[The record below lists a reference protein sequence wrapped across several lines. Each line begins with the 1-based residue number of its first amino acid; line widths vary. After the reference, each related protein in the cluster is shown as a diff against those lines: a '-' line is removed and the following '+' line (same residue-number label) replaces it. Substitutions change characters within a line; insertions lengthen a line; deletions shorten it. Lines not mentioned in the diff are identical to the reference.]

1 MSAVPTLPVTND
13 LINCLANTQR
23 KWLLSHSTP
32 VELEF
37 GQVLNATDAPIENV
51 YFPLTGFISVLMEM
65 SGERSVELGLIG
77 SEGMLGATLALG
89 KRNAPMQSI
98 VQGTGKALRMNAR
111 SFRQRLK
118 ASLPLRNVIHSYL
131 YVLIQQLS
139 LTGACN
145 CSHEV
150 PQRLARWLLM
160 TQDRAHA
167 SQFYLT
173 HQYLARMLG
182 VRRSAVTIAAGAF
195 QRAGLISY
203 SRGQIN
209 VLSRS
214 GLKHASCQCYV
225 AALNIHKKNLR
236 AETDG

>member
-1 MSAVPTLPVTND
+1 M
-13 LINCLANTQR
+13 
-23 KWLLSHSTP
+23 
-32 VELEF
+32 ELKF
-37 GQVLNATDAPIENV
+37 GQVLYATDEPIEDV
-51 YFPLTGFISVLMEM
+51 FFPLTGFISVLVEV
-65 SGERSVELGLIG
+65 SGGRSVEMGLIG

-89 KRNAPMQSI
+89 KRNAPMLSI
-98 VQGTGKALRMNAR
+98 VQGAGKALRMDAR
-111 SFRQRLK
+111 VFRERLQ

-131 YVLIQQLS
+131 YILILQLS

-214 GLKHASCQCYV
+214 GLKQASCQCY
-225 AALNIHKKNLR
+225 AAAFKFHKKNLKTE
-236 AETDG
+236 ADG